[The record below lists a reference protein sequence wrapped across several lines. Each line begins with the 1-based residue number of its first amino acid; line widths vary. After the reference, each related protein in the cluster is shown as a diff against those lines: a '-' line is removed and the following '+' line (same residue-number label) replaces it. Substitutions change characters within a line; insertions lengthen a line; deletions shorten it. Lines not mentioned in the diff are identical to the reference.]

1 MDELVKIE
9 NINIEKYEIIQSKR
23 NNYNELIFKLNSD
36 FLNIEQSDN
45 LLKPFLNITL
55 EENENKL
62 EFKLKENNEY
72 LITFYKN
79 NLLVS
84 TYEKKITNVSTH
96 LINQFNSMLID
107 NINEIKLCD
116 NNVSYESH
124 KNLFNLFKD
133 IENLKIT

>member
-84 TYEKKITNVSTH
+84 TYEK
-96 LINQFNSMLID
+96 
-107 NINEIKLCD
+107 
-116 NNVSYESH
+116 NN
-124 KNLFNLFKD
+124 
-133 IENLKIT
+133 